1 MEERT
6 RRKVILP
13 TTSEAPEISVVIP
26 AYNEELRCKSTLPQ
40 LWGALNRRFATFE
53 VIVVD
58 DGSNDNTARV
68 VSQFSDSHH
77 NVRLISYPEN
87 RGKGYAVRRGVLAAK
102 GRYILFSDADL
113 STPVREVRKLL
124 LALKEGYDIA
134 IGSRARRSA
143 KILERQPLYRIC
155 MGKIFNKFVRL
166 LTVSGI
172 SDTQCGFKCFHGAA
186 AREIFPYCRIDG
198 FSFDVEVLYIAKQ
211 KGMRIKE
218 VGVLWKNSPLSKVHP
233 VFHSLQ
239 MLRDLFVIRLYALS
253 NSYAWNGSAPESQA
267 DCPDTPRPNLRRP

>member
-87 RGKGYAVRRGVLAAK
+87 RGKGYAVRRGYWRQRADT
-102 GRYILFSDADL
+102 FS
-113 STPVREVRKLL
+113 SVMR
-124 LALKEGYDIA
+124 
-134 IGSRARRSA
+134 
-143 KILERQPLYRIC
+143 
-155 MGKIFNKFVRL
+155 
-166 LTVSGI
+166 
-172 SDTQCGFKCFHGAA
+172 
-186 AREIFPYCRIDG
+186 IFPRRCGRCA
-198 FSFDVEVLYIAKQ
+198 S
-211 KGMRIKE
+211 
-218 VGVLWKNSPLSKVHP
+218 S
-233 VFHSLQ
+233 SL
-239 MLRDLFVIRLYALS
+239 
-253 NSYAWNGSAPESQA
+253 P
-267 DCPDTPRPNLRRP
+267 